1 MKIHCVDEAMEPGA
15 YTHGI
20 WSLSSG
26 AALASVPLLIHLKN
40 GHDRAVCRIRC
51 TDADQ
56 AQGPSQPLKSVIA
69 GILGQAQPH
78 EGPLLPALSS

>member
-1 MKIHCVDEAMEPGA
+1 MKIHCVHEAVEPGA
-15 YTHGI
+15 YTPGI

-26 AALASVPLLIHLKN
+26 AALASEPLLTLKN
-40 GHDRAVCRIRC
+40 GHDRAVCRIRY

-56 AQGPSQPLKSVIA
+56 AQGPSQPVKSVIT

-78 EGPLLPALSS
+78 EGPLLTALSS